1 MKLNILV
8 CIKSTALHASGVN
21 IIRSPEL
28 SELNPFDMPALETAL
43 LLKEKHGGT
52 VTALSMGPQDAGTSA
67 LCEALAMGVDRAVLL
82 CDKALAGSDTLATS
96 TALGAAIK
104 KLSPCD
110 LVLFGT
116 RTSDSDTGHVGP
128 QTAVLLDMPFISNVK
143 SVEQVDKGLH
153 VERIVDEYIE
163 TFEIS
168 LPAALTIH
176 PGSVQPRDISLMGIQ
191 EAFEKDKVEVM
202 NLGDIGISPEQVGE
216 SGSGTKVLS
225 MKQVSRKRKCEMVE
239 GTVEQQSDEL
249 LKYLKEKGMVG

>member
-8 CIKSTALHASGVN
+8 CIKSTVLHASGVN

-28 SELNPFDMPALETAL
+28 SELNPFDLPALETAL
-43 LLKEKHGGT
+43 SLKEKHGGT
-52 VTALSMGPQDAGTSA
+52 VTALSMGPLDAGFSA

-128 QTAVLLDMPFISNVK
+128 QTAVLLGLPFIGNVK
-143 SVEQVDKGLH
+143 TVEQSDNRLH
-153 VERIVDEYIE
+153 VERSVDEYIE
-163 TFEIS
+163 TFEVS

-176 PGSVQPRDISLMGIQ
+176 PGSVQPRDISLVGIQ
-191 EAFEKDKVEVM
+191 EAFGKDKVEIM
-202 NLGDIGISPEQVGE
+202 SLADTGLSPEQVGE
-216 SGSGTKVLS
+216 TGSGTKVLS
-225 MKQVSRKRKCEMVE
+225 MKQVSRKRTCEMLE
-239 GTVEQQSDEL
+239 GTVEQQSDAL
-249 LKYLKEKGMVG
+249 LDLLQKKGIVG